1 MIAANKSNIKITQY
15 FIYEISKTSIKK
27 QKKRFQ
33 KNLTKETLSKISWVS
48 EIPKNYDGIIFANEF
63 LDAFPTDI
71 YEVRDKN
78 IYEREVSFKNNQFE
92 WQLNEKPISNSK
104 HYPDITNL
112 PCGYIFEYSKKLI
125 QWLNEFFY
133 KINKSQIFFVD
144 YGFCERELFHQDRM
158 EGTLMC
164 HYKHYAHDDPFKFL
178 GTQDI
183 TWHIDFSQIAKIAKN
198 HGFKID
204 GFVSQ
209 ANFLINSGAL
219 DLLAE
224 YDPNNISEFK
234 MQTNAFQ
241 KLVSPAEMG
250 DLIKVL
256 GISKNIDLNTMSF
269 KKNNRKF
276 QL

>member
-1 MIAANKSNIKITQY
+1 
-15 FIYEISKTSIKK
+15 
-27 QKKRFQ
+27 
-33 KNLTKETLSKISWVS
+33 
-48 EIPKNYDGIIFANEF
+48 
-63 LDAFPTDI
+63 
-71 YEVRDKN
+71 
-78 IYEREVSFKNNQFE
+78 
-92 WQLNEKPISNSK
+92 
-104 HYPDITNL
+104 
-112 PCGYIFEYSKKLI
+112 
-125 QWLNEFFY
+125 
-133 KINKSQIFFVD
+133 
-144 YGFCERELFHQDRM
+144 
-158 EGTLMC
+158 MC

-198 HGFKID
+198 QDCNID

-209 ANFLINSGAL
+209 ANFFINSGAL

-241 KLVSPAEMG
+241 KLVSPTEMG